1 MKTLA
6 TALMLVLALFAVACD
21 KKAEEPKSEEP
32 KTEPAEEPKKEEPA
46 AKQEPADKPA
56 EGDKV
61 EVAAA
66 GTKFEPPIKPQQLP
80 EGAWFCDMGTV
91 HYAQM
96 DKGEKCPVCG
106 MALKEYKS
114 ADYAG
119 QGDEPAAKDDGHH
132 HEGEG
137 GDDHEHGDDHA
148 H

>member
-6 TALMLVLALFAVACD
+6 TALILVLALFAVACD
-21 KKAEEPKSEEP
+21 KKAEEAT
-32 KTEPAEEPKKEEPA
+32 TEAPTVAEEPKPTEPVKEEPA
-46 AKQEPADKPA
+46 AQPA
-56 EGDKV
+56 ETEKV

-66 GTKFEPPIKPQQLP
+66 GTKFDPAVKPQQLP

-96 DKGEKCPVCG
+96 DNGEKCPDCG
-106 MALKEYKS
+106 MALKQYKS

-119 QGDEPAAKDDGHH
+119 HEAEPAPDPGHH
-132 HEGEG
+132 HEGGEDG
-137 GDDHEHGDDHA
+137 HDHAEHDHA